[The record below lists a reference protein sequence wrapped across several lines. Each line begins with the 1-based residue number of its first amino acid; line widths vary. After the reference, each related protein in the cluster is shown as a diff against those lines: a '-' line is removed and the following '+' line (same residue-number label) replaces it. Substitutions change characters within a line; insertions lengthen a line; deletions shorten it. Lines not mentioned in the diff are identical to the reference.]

1 MADDM
6 KERRNVGEK
15 KCKYKEGHYMRKKDR
30 KKGRKRDKVGE
41 KKSMIN
47 YEKTKSAYLAK
58 FCSLAC
64 LLPLDFDTNRPY
76 TMRTIIGTK
85 SLR

>member
-15 KCKYKEGHYMRKKDR
+15 KCKYKEGHYMRKK
-30 KKGRKRDKVGE
+30 GRKRDKVGE

-47 YEKTKSAYLAK
+47 YEK
-58 FCSLAC
+58 
-64 LLPLDFDTNRPY
+64 N
-76 TMRTIIGTK
+76 
-85 SLR
+85 

>member
-47 YEKTKSAYLAK
+47 YEK
-58 FCSLAC
+58 
-64 LLPLDFDTNRPY
+64 N
-76 TMRTIIGTK
+76 
-85 SLR
+85 